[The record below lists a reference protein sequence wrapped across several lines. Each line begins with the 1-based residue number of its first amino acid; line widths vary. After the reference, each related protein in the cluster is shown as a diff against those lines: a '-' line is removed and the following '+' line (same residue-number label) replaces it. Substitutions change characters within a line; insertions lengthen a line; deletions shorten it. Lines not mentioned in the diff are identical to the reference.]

1 MGAKSAF
8 TGRKVPSLSTAK
20 SKPVT
25 TNFAKGIYTYRP
37 NDTMDS
43 TEIRLAQDARFDRVG
58 EYGTRLG
65 FKEFVPPL
73 GSTLYYDGSAGTTAG
88 RNMADGVSPVTF
100 TATSDATLYRV
111 RLYAYMPQNIDGYSV
126 GCVTIAINGN
136 ETSRSYFKN
145 IATSSTAID
154 VKFMDAP
161 EVKNGDTVKVTVSVS
176 RGDQHQ
182 MQVVVGQGTTTP
194 CIWVYSCTAGP
205 IDSIFES
212 NVEGIKTLF
221 YTQNGQLYRCSGGT
235 VTWIRT
241 LPAGTTKVR
250 FCQNLNTIRYVGGN
264 EVPHILTPTISGGS
278 ITGWT
283 DAAMTV
289 KDLKTDTALNI
300 KMRNIMNGTADNLI
314 YFVDDPDTEAIWT
327 YPYGYTYAKSPAFST
342 TATISGTPGTTL
354 SISST
359 TITPAGIAVG
369 DWITGQGTATA
380 EVTSI
385 SGTTVYLKIVDTT
398 PQTISSYDKFSTD
411 FYQNFPA
418 IKTGD
423 PLTAMFN
430 LGGVLYFMTR
440 RNKYQMYAQA
450 ADSWTQ
456 SSTNAQNGT
465 FSQESVVC
473 DLNYA
478 YFASDN
484 GIYVFNGSSET
495 SLTEDS
501 IQNVYDAIPNKEKIV
516 VDLFKNRL
524 YVFYPSTKTGP
535 NDRCLVYNINLHVWE
550 SFDSNTFVAATSA
563 RQNCSSRF
571 ICGHS
576 KIGML
581 MLSES
586 AENNDYSDIGQAI
599 NFNLETAYQHFGTT
613 SQQKR
618 ISKWRPQFATVDR
631 PYTVEC
637 GYALDYTDQ
646 VRYAFSIDLLRQAPT
661 FYGKNLWGGFDSSTA
676 WSSNGIS
683 YVNNADGTI
692 SVSAGT
698 ATGGDSISLPSATSL
713 SSGHWLW
720 LSPGVYTLSG
730 GTDTVALQACIP
742 NVITLAT
749 TSLKTGYATFTLT
762 EKTRFFV
769 RATVASGTTAP
780 ATILKPMLEYGPNP
794 TAYVPYSDINGY
806 EWDNPPNYGVPAIPT
821 MHTTATKVNG
831 EFYRCQIRYQHI
843 APFEPVIFRSH
854 TLTVE
859 TQRIR

>member
-1 MGAKSAF
+1 MAIKSNF

-25 TNFAKGIYTYRP
+25 TNFAKGIYTYKP

-65 FKEFVPPL
+65 YKELAPPL
-73 GSTLYYDGSAGTTAG
+73 GRALYFDGTVGSTGG
-88 RNMADGVSPVTF
+88 RNMADGLTPVTF
-100 TATSDATLYRV
+100 TASSDATLYRV
-111 RLYAYMPQNIDGYSV
+111 RLYCYMPQNIDGYSV
-126 GCVTIAINGN
+126 GCVTISVNGN
-136 ETSRSYFKN
+136 VAGKSYFRN
-145 IATSSTAID
+145 TATSSTAID
-154 VKFMDAP
+154 AQFLNAP
-161 EVKNGDTVKVTVSVS
+161 TVKNGDTVSIEVSAA
-176 RGDQHQ
+176 RGDPRQ
-182 MQVVVGQGTTTP
+182 MQVTINQGTTNP
-194 CIWVYSCTAGP
+194 RIWVYSCTPGAVGNV
-205 IDSIFES
+205 FES
-212 NVEGIKTLF
+212 NINGIKTVFLTHNGNLYYYLNGG
-221 YTQNGQLYRCSGGT
+221 YTQVRA
-235 VTWIRT
+235 
-241 LPAGTTKVR
+241 LPAGVTKVR
-250 FCQNLNTIRYVGGN
+250 FCQNLNTVRYVDGK
-264 EVPHILTPTISGGS
+264 EVPHILTPTISSGT
-278 ITGWT
+278 ITAWT

-342 TATISGTPGTTL
+342 TATINGTPGTTL

-380 EVTSI
+380 AVTSI

-398 PQTISSYDKFSTD
+398 PQTISSYDKFCTD

-495 SLTEDS
+495 SLTENS
-501 IQNVYDAIPNKEKIV
+501 IQNVYDAIPNKEQIV

-524 YVFYPSTKTGP
+524 YVYYPSTKTGA

-550 SFDSNTFVAATSA
+550 SFDSNTYVSATSA
-563 RQNCSSRF
+563 RQNSSSRF

-581 MLSES
+581 LLNED
-586 AENNDYSDIGQAI
+586 AENNDYSDVGQAI

-646 VRYAFSIDLLRQAPT
+646 VRYAFSIDLLRQAPA
-661 FYGKNLWGGFDSSTA
+661 FYGKNLWGGFSAPVSQTH
-676 WSSNGIS
+676 NGITF
-683 YVNNADGTI
+683 VNNADGTI

-698 ATGGDSISLPSATSL
+698 ATGGNALSLFGSGATA
-713 SSGHWLW
+713 SGHWLW
-720 LSPGVYTLSG
+720 LSPGTYTLSG
-730 GTDTVALQACIP
+730 GTDKITVSAVMP
-742 NVITLAT
+742 NGTEIAT
-749 TSLKTGYATFTLT
+749 TSTKTGYNTFTLT
-762 EKTRFFV
+762 SKTRAFV
-769 RATVASGTTAP
+769 RANVAVGVTAP
-780 ATILKPMLEYGPNP
+780 ATLIKPMLEYGQYP
-794 TAYVPYSDINGY
+794 TAYVPFSGINGY
-806 EWDNPPNYGVPAIPT
+806 EWDNPPDYGVPAIPT

-843 APFEPVIFRSH
+843 AAFEPVIFRSH